1 MIGSRIGVY
10 EILARLGQ
18 GDIAHVYGL
27 ERLHSAQAQSLE
39 ETLALVMEITR
50 RPMDGVS
57 IQRVG
62 QTGSLRA
69 PLPRSAPRGLLE
81 TAYYPG
87 FTSRGG
93 NIRGYDVTADGQRF
107 LMIKGS
113 ANPSESR
120 SEMAIVLNWPPR
132 P

>member
-10 EILARLGQ
+10 GILARLGQ

-27 ERLHSAQAQSLE
+27 ERQHSAQAQSLE

-62 QTGSLRA
+62 QTGGLRA
-69 PLPRSAPRGLLE
+69 PLSRSAPRRLLE

-107 LMIKGS
+107 LS